1 MNNDGSG
8 CAGTILAGV
17 LLALVLA
24 VAVAWTGLPTWDAG
38 ALNWNTDATHERQLT
53 ERERIA
59 AENETE
65 RQRIAANA
73 ETSRAW
79 AMALAVM
86 VTVGSTA
93 GAVVAWSRRPHRPRP
108 EPAHVVNLLTH
119 FPGYITEFNPEEGEW
134 TIVEPMTGEY
144 YTVTDAARLLEMRHE
159 F

>member
-38 ALNWNTDATHERQLT
+38 ALNWNTDATYERQLT

-59 AENETE
+59 EEAQTE
-65 RQRIAANA
+65 RERIAANA

-79 AMALAVM
+79 AIALTVM
-86 VTVGSTA
+86 VAAGSTA
-93 GAVVAWSRRPHRPRP
+93 GAVVAWSRRPHKPVP
-108 EPAHVVNLLTH
+108 PTVTMLLPH
-119 FPGYITEFNPEEGEW
+119 YPGHIAEFSPVEREW
-134 TIVEPMTGEY
+134 TIVDPRSGEY
-144 YTVTDAARLLEMRHE
+144 YTATDARRLLEMRNE